1 MTTPTQ
7 PQTPQSHAAADAPS
21 AYTPTTP
28 LDGARLE
35 AFVNRVLGDWGGAL
49 GTVMGLIGDR
59 LGLYRAMAGA
69 GPLTTAELA
78 ERSGTAERYVR
89 EWLMNQAAGGYV
101 DYDAA
106 TGRYTLPPEHA
117 AALLHVDAP
126 YYVAGGFEV
135 ISAATRAAPR
145 LEENF
150 RTGAGMFWG
159 EHDPGLFSGTERFFR
174 PGYATHLVQE
184 WIPALEGMR
193 EKLERGARV
202 ADVGCGH
209 GASTILMAA
218 AFPNSRFVGYD
229 FHPPSVEHA
238 GRAAAHAGVGDRATF
253 ERAGVTDFPGGGYD
267 LVTFFDCYHDLG
279 DPVGAARHAYEA
291 LAPDGTMM
299 LVEPMAGEHVEENLH
314 AVGRVFTGASV
325 LICTPNALA
334 SGPGPVLGT
343 QATEAAL
350 REAVTAG
357 GFTRFRRVAETPFN
371 RVFEARR

>member
-1 MTTPTQ
+1 MSTPTQ
-7 PQTPQSHAAADAPS
+7 AQTSQPYAGSPS
-21 AYTPTTP
+21 PGAYAPTTP
-28 LDGARLE
+28 LDGTRLE

-49 GTVMGLIGDR
+49 GTVMGLVGDR

-106 TGRYTLPPEHA
+106 SQKYTLPPEHA

-126 YYVAGGFEV
+126 YYVAGGFEL
-135 ISAATRAAPR
+135 IAAATRSEPR
-145 LEENF
+145 LEANF

-159 EHDPGLFSGTERFFR
+159 EHDAGLFSGTERFFR
-174 PGYATHLVQE
+174 PGYATHLVDT
-184 WIPALEGMR
+184 WIPALDGVR
-193 EKLERGARV
+193 EKLERGALV

-209 GASTILMAA
+209 GASTVIMAR
-218 AFPNSRFVGYD
+218 AFPNSRFVGFD
-229 FHPPSVEHA
+229 FHGPSIERAQEAAAGAGLA
-238 GRAAAHAGVGDRATF
+238 GRATF
-253 ERAGVTDFPGGGYD
+253 QQAGVTDFPGLGYD
-267 LVTFFDCYHDLG
+267 LVAFFDCYHDVG
-279 DPVGAARHAYEA
+279 DPIGAARHAHDA
-291 LAPDGTMM
+291 LADDGTLM
-299 LVEPMAGEHVEENLH
+299 LVEPMAGEHVEDNLH
-314 AVGRVFTGASV
+314 ALGRVFTGASV

-334 SGPGPVLGT
+334 SGPGPALGT
-343 QATEAAL
+343 QATDAAL

-357 GFTRFRRVAETPFN
+357 GFTRFRRATATPFN